1 MQETERARIVI
12 LGAGFAGVNVAR
24 ALMRLLPRDE
34 EACITI
40 VDQNN
45 YMLFTPMLTEVA
57 GGEVDARH
65 IVNAVRD
72 LSPRVTFEQG
82 RVDDVD
88 LANKLVTL
96 TTGGGD
102 SAVPESRHTLE
113 ADHLVLALGSVTDF
127 HGLAGI
133 QQHALTIKT
142 VGDAAAIRNRALAL
156 LEAAESEPDPDARR
170 RLLTF
175 VVGGGGFSG
184 VETMA
189 ALNDL
194 ARAAAR
200 RYRRVQAHEVR
211 TLLVH
216 PQERLLPELDAGLA
230 AYATKKLQRRGVEV
244 ILNTRLTAAG
254 PDYVELEDG
263 RRVQT
268 HLLVWTAGVTPS
280 PVIGVLDTKR
290 GQHGGIVVDACCRVP
305 GHPGVWAVGDCAE
318 IPQPHGQKTYAPTA
332 QNATREGTRVAE
344 NIVAMLRGQSPRPFT
359 YTPLGELAIVGRHA
373 GVASIYGLR
382 FSGLMAWAMW
392 RAVYLAKMPLMRT
405 RLRVAL
411 DWLLDLC
418 CGREIA
424 ELPVLRSS
432 VETKGAP

>member
-24 ALMRLLPRDE
+24 ALTRLLPRDE

-57 GGEVDARH
+57 GGEVDTRH
-65 IVNAVRD
+65 IVNAVRN
-72 LSPRVTFEQG
+72 LSPRVRFEQG

-88 LANKLVTL
+88 LANTLVTL
-96 TTGGGD
+96 TTGGAT
-102 SAVPESRHTLE
+102 AVPESRHTLE

-127 HGLAGI
+127 HGLADVR
-133 QQHALTIKT
+133 QHALTIKT
-142 VGDAAAIRNRALAL
+142 IGDAAAIRNRALAL
-156 LEAAESEPDPDARR
+156 LEAAESEPDPEARR

-194 ARAAAR
+194 VRSMAR
-200 RYRRVQAHEVR
+200 RYRRVQPDEVR

-216 PQERLLPELDAGLA
+216 PQQRLLPELGAGLA
-230 AYATKKLQRRGVEV
+230 DYATKKLQRRGVEV
-244 ILNTRLTAAG
+244 MLNTRLTAAG
-254 PDYVELEDG
+254 PDYVEIEDG
-263 RRVQT
+263 QRVHT

-280 PVIGVLDTKR
+280 PVIGVLDAKR

-318 IPQPHGQKTYAPTA
+318 VPQPHGQKTYAPTA
-332 QNATREGTRVAE
+332 QNATREGTRVAK
-344 NIVAMLRGQSPRPFT
+344 NIAATLRGQPPRPFT

-373 GVASIYGLR
+373 GVASVYGLH
-382 FSGLMAWAMW
+382 FSGLIAWALW
-392 RAVYLAKMPLMRT
+392 RAIYLAKMPLMRT

-432 VETKGAP
+432 AETKGAP